1 MKSRIIPIPV
11 PTESRLA
18 ALLPH
23 AYFHD
28 AYELV
33 REFDPGSVLE
43 LYLDGL
49 KRTPA
54 WVNGLMSMRNRMVA
68 LVGLKD
74 LGSLAAFEQ
83 DKPASAYREGD
94 RLGIFS
100 ILFLSDRELIL
111 GDSDRHLDVQVSVC
125 KLTGTGRHSIVVS
138 TVVNIKNSLG
148 RVYMLFV
155 TPLHKRIV
163 PAILARI

>member
-1 MKSRIIPIPV
+1 MKTIIRPV
-11 PTESRLA
+11 PVPAESRLT
-18 ALLPH
+18 ALLTN

-33 REFDPGSVLE
+33 REFDSASVLE

-49 KRTPA
+49 KRAPG
-54 WVNGLMSMRNRMVA
+54 WINSLMSIRNRMVA

-74 LGSLAAFEQ
+74 LGSLAQFEP
-83 DKPASAYREGD
+83 DKPPSAYREGD

-100 ILFLSDRELIL
+100 ILYLSDQELIL

-125 KLTGTGRHSIVVS
+125 KLTGKARASVVVS
-138 TVVNIKNSLG
+138 TVVNIKNRLG
-148 RVYMLFV
+148 RVYMLVV

-163 PAILARI
+163 PAILARV